1 MAAGARIGAI
11 EGEIGHAA
19 PGASRWGAICG
30 PVGGR
35 RDRSI
40 GRRSGLSVGERRLVV
55 GEGRG

>member
-19 PGASRWGAICG
+19 LGASRWEAICG

-40 GRRSGLSVGERRLVV
+40 GRRPGLSVGERPSVI